1 MKFNI
6 FKKAFSLTELLIVLV
21 VVAVLFAAMIPMA
34 TKRNRG
40 QTSANEPVWMFV
52 KDDPEKSA
60 FYDPGSSAITSA
72 AYIGFKP
79 ETSELSSLKPFSKVV
94 VRAKEFQ
101 NHIQFRTGN
110 DGNGTLAGLFVATPK
125 NMISGSRLRGDKDDN
140 YNTILENN
148 ANWATVLGSSAASQV
163 VNAHTGTAVGSSAG
177 MGSSKSTSHT
187 LGRGVSVGNQ
197 SNLYALGINSTL
209 IGANTG
215 KTESISRQIQETVAV
230 GAGNLGL
237 PTSSGQRN
245 VLMGYGVGAVGFDS
259 TNAMDNV
266 ILNSSY
272 YGTTPTM
279 NTIVGYKT
287 YEGGFLDAKR
297 ITAIGYNACASVH
310 NGMNSTGSSGSTTCL
325 GYNSA
330 SKYGKSNETK
340 NLGWD
345 TDGFDHLFIGGK
357 PQVDFP
363 GRAVLEVHN
372 IPYAAP
378 VSGSLTGVLPVSV
391 GPTVV
396 MNSNLVV
403 RGNLYIPDSN
413 DGQVAAFANY
423 SFFWNDEFDSVKGRD
438 RCGRKCLFGR
448 RGWRDGPECKW
459 LKIIAG
465 AILMAGIAVGLILS
479 GAAVILAPEI
489 IAMVTIGGTWGAV
502 GGLTA
507 DMLFNGQEYDRPLD
521 PATFTAMSFSYNDA
535 NTKNRYSCSSNYA
548 PYFTASYCPNVLRTS
563 DVRLKENI
571 SENSDALSKLL
582 LLEPYNYTYKADSDK
597 TPQVGVMAQDL
608 EKVFSN
614 AVAEDSKGYKNI
626 RMDEI
631 FYVVINSIK
640 SLDSSVSS
648 LDKEVKTLEADVVD
662 IDKEHST
669 ISKRINDINN
679 RITKLEN
686 E

>member
-125 NMISGSRLRGDKDDN
+125 NMILGSRLRGDKDDN
-140 YNTILENN
+140 YNTLLENN
-148 ANWATVLGSSAASQV
+148 ANWATVLGTNAAAQV
-163 VNAHTGTAVGSSAG
+163 VNAYNGTAVGSSAG
-177 MGSSKSTSHT
+177 MGSAEGTSHT
-187 LGRGVSVGNQ
+187 LGQSVSVGNQ
-197 SNLYALGINSTL
+197 SNLYGLGVKSTL

-266 ILNSSY
+266 ILNSAY
-272 YGTTPTM
+272 PGTLPKSS
-279 NTIVGYKT
+279 TIVGYQS
-287 YEGGFLDAKR
+287 FLPGYQDAKSV
-297 ITAIGYNACASVH
+297 TAIGYYACSSFNKGMDSKGS
-310 NGMNSTGSSGSTTCL
+310 NGLTTCI

-330 SKYGKSNETK
+330 GRTGYAGETK
-340 NLGWD
+340 NLGWESD
-345 TDGFDHLFIGGK
+345 SYDHIFIGGK
-357 PQVDFP
+357 PEGAFP
-363 GRAVLEVHN
+363 GRAVLEIHN
-372 IPYAAP
+372 IPTTNSNLAYP
-378 VSGSLTGVLPVSV
+378 LNV

-396 MNSNLVV
+396 MNSHLAV
-403 RGNLYIPDSN
+403 RGNFYFPDSTT
-413 DGQVAAFANY
+413 GQVATYNKQQTFY
-423 SFFWNDEFDSVKGRD
+423 TVDPDDSEKGKD
-438 RCGRKCLFGR
+438 RCGYKCVGRWLGGRKD
-448 RGWRDGPECKW
+448 WRDQPRCQW
-459 LKIIAG
+459 LKIIG
-465 AILMAGIAVGLILS
+465 GILGSLAGIAAFILTGGLA
-479 GAAVILAPEI
+479 GPVILAVVGQV
-489 IAMVTIGGTWGAV
+489 MYVGGAV
-502 GGLTA
+502 LATDA
-507 DMLFNGQEYDRPLD
+507 IFSMDDYDRTPD
-521 PATFTAMSFSYNDA
+521 PASKSPLLIQYDESTA
-535 NTKNRYSCSSNYA
+535 TKPAFNCSTNYA
-548 PYFTASYCPNVLRTS
+548 PYFTEKYCPNVLRTS
-563 DVRLKENI
+563 DVRLKDNI

-608 EKVFSN
+608 EKVFPN

-626 RMDEI
+626 RLDEI
-631 FYVVINSIK
+631 FYVVINSVK
-640 SLDSSVSS
+640 SLDSSVSTI
-648 LDKEVKTLEADVVD
+648 DKDLKTLEADVVD
-662 IDKEHST
+662 VDKDHRT
-669 ISKRINDINN
+669 ISKRINEINK